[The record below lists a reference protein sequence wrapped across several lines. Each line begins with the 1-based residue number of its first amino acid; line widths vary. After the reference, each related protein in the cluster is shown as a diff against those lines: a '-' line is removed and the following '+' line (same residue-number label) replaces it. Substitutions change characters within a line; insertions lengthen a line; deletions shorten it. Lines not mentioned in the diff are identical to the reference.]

1 MRDANAPEDRLG
13 VVARYYDLPLTT
25 MQTIADLG
33 KDARKPVCQDLG
45 LSPSIVR
52 TMVDYDRYPQA
63 RDILDAML
71 LLREDVATFT
81 VLDFG
86 CLVADYAIFF
96 ARLGARAAIYDGEE
110 EVKFAQF
117 RFADAELPLITYT
130 IPTSGDVL
138 MGGKTL
144 VIFGE
149 VLEHLENPLL
159 PIKDCIKSSVKY
171 IFTSCYPFGDE
182 EYYGLS
188 GHLKSAQALQSDCI
202 RLLIENYDAIPLRD
216 KTVLWK
222 ARAGEHA
229 SSLARA

>member
-1 MRDANAPEDRLG
+1 MLDADTREDRLS
-13 VVARYYDLPLTT
+13 VVARFYDLPLTA
-25 MQTIADLG
+25 MKTIAELG
-33 KDARKPVCQDLG
+33 KDARKPICLDQG

-63 RDILDAML
+63 DNILQAL
-71 LLREDVATFT
+71 LLLEENVAQFT

-86 CLVADYAIFF
+86 CLVADYAMFF
-96 ARLGARAAIYDGEE
+96 ARLGARAAIYDGED

-117 RFADAELPLITYT
+117 RFNDAGLPLITHT
-130 IPTSGDVL
+130 IPTPGPVL

-159 PIKDCIKSSVKY
+159 PIIDCIDSDVRY

-188 GHLKSAQALQSDCI
+188 GHLRSAQALQSDCI
-202 RLLIENYDAIPLRD
+202 RLLIDRYDAIPLRD

-222 ARAGEHA
+222 ARTDRPKA
-229 SSLARA
+229 